1 MALKVKT
8 EKIKTEGKVRLFS
21 FFFVMLLII
30 FALFLIL
37 LLLIGGYPISKDY
50 ITYYTEFSPLTIVLP
65 FIVAFTLSLSYK
77 TSLMH
82 ITPAKNVNID
92 LIKDFF
98 LTKENYRLLE
108 EKDGYIKFERSKAFH
123 RFIWLNIDKPTIEV
137 KEGEIL
143 ITLEKHTEAIITPL
157 LVYGKRYEINSE
169 N

>member
-8 EKIKTEGKVRLFS
+8 EKIKTEGKVRLFF

-37 LLLIGGYPISKDY
+37 LLLIGGYPISRDY
-50 ITYYTEFSPLTIVLP
+50 ITYYMEFSPLTVVLP
-65 FIVAFTLSLSYK
+65 FIIALTTSLSYK

-82 ITPAKNVNID
+82 VTPAKNVNIN

-123 RFIWLNIDKPTIEV
+123 RFLWLNIDRPTIEV
-137 KEGEIL
+137 KESEIL